1 MNELDIEKLAQRFHV
16 PVYRTR
22 GPAVGVIMRFPQ
34 FYLKLYDGT
43 EQSSY
48 SVQVWNYKA
57 DMPSVLAQVRANELN
72 KFIEN
77 LRYYNM
83 RYTCIRNG
91 CTVTP
96 NDCTECPFAESC
108 DTYITVSGEHDD
120 DE

>member
-22 GPAVGVIMRFPQ
+22 GTAVGVIMRFPL
-34 FYLKLYDGT
+34 FYLKIYDGN

-48 SVQVWNYKA
+48 SVQVWNYNEC
-57 DMPSVLAQVRANELN
+57 MPSVLAQVRANDLER
-72 KFIEN
+72 FVAN

-83 RYTCIRNG
+83 KYTCVYRG

-96 NDCTECPFAESC
+96 NDCEECPHAESC
-108 DTYITVSGEHDD
+108 DTYATVSGEHDD